1 MCRFHHLHLRAFSR
15 FSFSPLAVMKRF
27 RLSSDAN
34 SFRGRNAERGR
45 KTWPEVS
52 CAQEL
57 NFLDFPELL
66 LHRRI
71 DGVVVRLVSVE
82 AGKLSPSSW

>member
-1 MCRFHHLHLRAFSR
+1 
-15 FSFSPLAVMKRF
+15 MKRF
-27 RLSSDAN
+27 RLSSDAS

-45 KTWPEVS
+45 KTWPDVS

-66 LHRRI
+66 LRRRI
-71 DGVVVRLVSVE
+71 DGVGCEVNVSGGWKAE
-82 AGKLSPSSW
+82 SF